1 MSSLIR
7 LWRFRRRSSRLAISI
22 VEDTNTILALN
33 TVIDDL
39 ARLQALVVSQEILE
53 LGLIIAEIAE
63 DFLRHLS

>member
-22 VEDTNTILALN
+22 SEDTNTIGALN
-33 TVIDDL
+33 IVINDL
-39 ARLQALVVSQEILE
+39 ARLQTIVISQDILE

>member
-22 VEDTNTILALN
+22 SEDTNTILALN
-33 TVIDDL
+33 IVIDDL
-39 ARLQALVVSQEILE
+39 ARLQAVVVSQEILE

-63 DFLRHLS
+63 DFLRHIS

>member
-7 LWRFRRRSSRLAISI
+7 LWRLRRRGSRLAISI

-33 TVIDDL
+33 IVIDDL
-39 ARLQALVVSQEILE
+39 ARLQAVVVSQEILE

-63 DFLRHLS
+63 DFLRHIS

>member
-22 VEDTNTILALN
+22 SEDTNTILALN
-33 TVIDDL
+33 IVIDDL
-39 ARLQALVVSQEILE
+39 ARLQAVVISQDILE

-63 DFLRHLS
+63 DFLRHIS